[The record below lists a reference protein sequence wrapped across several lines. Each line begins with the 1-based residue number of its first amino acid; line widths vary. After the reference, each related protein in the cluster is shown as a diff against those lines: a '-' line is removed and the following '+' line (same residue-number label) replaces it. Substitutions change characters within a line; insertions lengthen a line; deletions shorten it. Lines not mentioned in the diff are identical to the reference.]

1 VTSRRFRNIVV
12 RRNESGRRLAIVT
25 RSLLLSDLAISR
37 AIEDLKGEMIILAS
51 ASGRQVAV
59 AEIDG
64 ESVC

>member
-1 VTSRRFRNIVV
+1 
-12 RRNESGRRLAIVT
+12 
-25 RSLLLSDLAISR
+25 LLSDLAISR